1 MIPIF
6 PIIVPEPITWN
17 KVEVPY
23 EIVSFCKDYTW
34 VDPYKKNNNNV
45 DKLKLLDCYWHKM
58 GHYNNDDNDLYQG
71 SFNSS
76 FLKQPDNILLNANCP
91 VPYTI
96 RSNFNR
102 FE

>member
-34 VDPYKKNNNNV
+34 VDPYKEDNNNV
-45 DKLKLLDCYWHKM
+45 DELKLLDCYWHKM
-58 GHYNNDDNDLYQG
+58 GYYGNEDSYYSVFHSLSMPNTVFPNV
-71 SFNSS
+71 
-76 FLKQPDNILLNANCP
+76 NCP

-96 RSNFNR
+96 LSNFNG
-102 FE
+102 FEVNP